1 MQTNGRRINLN
12 TKNLVYLAILSAL
25 VVILQIVSN
34 VTGGIL
40 IVPITLTLVPIV
52 LGGAL
57 VNKWS
62 GAWLGLVFALAVLFT
77 GAANGFLAVN
87 FVGTVV
93 TVIVKGVLSGLFA
106 GLIYSALEKV
116 NKYLAILI
124 AGIVA
129 PVTNTGIFIIG
140 CYVFFYDYVL
150 SLAGGEGM
158 FIFIITV
165 FAGVNFLVELGL
177 NMLLSPAILR
187 IVNIKSAE

>member
-1 MQTNGRRINLN
+1 MQTNGKRVNQD

-62 GAWLGLVFALAVLFT
+62 GALLGLVFALAVLFT
-77 GAANGFLAVN
+77 GAANAFLAVN

-158 FIFIITV
+158 FIFVITV

-187 IVNIKSAE
+187 IVNIKSA

>member
-1 MQTNGRRINLN
+1 MQTNGKRVNQD

-77 GAANGFLAVN
+77 GAANAFLAVN

-158 FIFIITV
+158 FIFVITV

-187 IVNIKSAE
+187 IVNITSA